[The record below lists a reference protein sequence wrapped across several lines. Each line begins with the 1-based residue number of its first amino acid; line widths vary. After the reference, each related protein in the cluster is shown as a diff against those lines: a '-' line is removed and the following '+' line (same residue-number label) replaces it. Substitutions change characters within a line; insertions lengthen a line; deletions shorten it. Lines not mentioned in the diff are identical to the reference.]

1 MLTYWKR
8 LMLRKIHQLNRY
20 EVEQTPGNSRGNEPG
35 VQQSTGSQ
43 RVGPDLVNEQQQ
55 NALSVIF
62 N

>member
-20 EVEQTPGNSRGNEPG
+20 EVEQTPGNSRGNKPG

-43 RVGPDLVNEQQQ
+43 RVGPDLVNEQQ